1 MREMARREMP
11 RLGDSPR
18 FYVENTQRA
27 RVRRD
32 GLEGYRTRR
41 RRATPWLVLGLVV
54 LLVALA
60 WFYWVTLG

>member
-27 RVRRD
+27 RVRTP
-32 GLEGYRTRR
+32 GLEHYRAHRR
-41 RRATPWLVLGLVV
+41 RLAPWLVAGLLAVLG
-54 LLVALA
+54 ALA